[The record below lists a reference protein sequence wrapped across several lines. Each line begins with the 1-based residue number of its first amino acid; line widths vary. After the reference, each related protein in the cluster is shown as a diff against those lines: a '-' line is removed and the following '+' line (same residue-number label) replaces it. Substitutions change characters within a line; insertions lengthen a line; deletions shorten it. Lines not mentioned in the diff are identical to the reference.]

1 MRQDFSY
8 QQTEKFTSL
17 VNDYLANTE
26 SLHSFYNRYPLLEN
40 FPEQWKEKSNQNVD
54 RKILVDVLQKQN
66 EFLSLSSLTKENIAV
81 LAEQNTFTIT
91 TGHQLCLFT
100 GPLYFIYKIVSALN
114 LVEELKRT
122 YPQNNFVPIFWMASE
137 DHDFQ
142 EVNHINLFG
151 KTLRWQTEQKGAVGR
166 MSLEGLGVVLD
177 ELDVILGE
185 GDNASFLSALFR
197 EAYSK
202 HTSLSDASRFIINA
216 LFGKYG
222 LVIIDGD
229 DFRLKKQF
237 LPIIKKDILEKGFVD
252 AISSCSKELAKEYKA
267 QAFVRDVNFFRL
279 SEGKRERI
287 EVDVSESEIEEKPES
302 FSPNVLLRPLYQET
316 ILPNIA
322 YIGGG
327 AEVAYWM
334 QLKTA
339 FDQESMPFPILILRN
354 SCLWL
359 EQKQVDKWQNLEF
372 NFSDF
377 FIDEHQL
384 QKQYVN
390 KKTDLDLSD
399 EMSALKKIFTDILV
413 KASGTGMQ
421 SSILAE
427 QKKQI
432 DAFDK
437 LEKKL
442 LKNEKKKHQQSLH
455 QISQL
460 KTKLFPNNGLQERH
474 DNFIP
479 FYLKYGEN
487 FIEILLKEL
496 KPLDVKFVILSP
508 Q

>member
-1 MRQDFSY
+1 
-8 QQTEKFTSL
+8 
-17 VNDYLANTE
+17 
-26 SLHSFYNRYPLLEN
+26 
-40 FPEQWKEKSNQNVD
+40 
-54 RKILVDVLQKQN
+54 
-66 EFLSLSSLTKENIAV
+66 
-81 LAEQNTFTIT
+81 
-91 TGHQLCLFT
+91 
-100 GPLYFIYKIVSALN
+100 
-114 LVEELKRT
+114 
-122 YPQNNFVPIFWMASE
+122 
-137 DHDFQ
+137 
-142 EVNHINLFG
+142 
-151 KTLRWQTEQKGAVGR
+151 
-166 MSLEGLGVVLD
+166 MSLEGLKVVLD
-177 ELDVILGE
+177 ELDVILGK
-185 GDNASFLSALFR
+185 GDNAPFLSALFR
-197 EAYSK
+197 EAYST

-252 AISSCSKELAKEYKA
+252 AISSCSKELAKEYKV
-267 QAFVRDVNFFRL
+267 QAYVRDVNFFRL

-287 EVDVSESEIEEKPES
+287 EGDVSESEIEERPES

-322 YIGGG
+322 YVGGG

-339 FDQESMPFPILILRN
+339 FEQESIPFPILILRN
-354 SCLWL
+354 SCLWM

-399 EMSALKKIFTDILV
+399 EMNALKKVFTDILV

-427 QKKQI
+427 QKQI

-460 KTKLFPNNGLQERH
+460 RTKLFPNNGLQERH

-479 FYLKYGEN
+479 FYLKHGEN